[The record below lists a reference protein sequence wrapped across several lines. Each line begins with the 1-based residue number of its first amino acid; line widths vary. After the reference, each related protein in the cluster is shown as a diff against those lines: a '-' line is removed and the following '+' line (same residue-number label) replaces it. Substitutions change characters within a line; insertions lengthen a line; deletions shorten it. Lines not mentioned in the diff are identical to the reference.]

1 MIEELNFR
9 LPKNNSSL
17 WLNSYM
23 NILFASSMRLR
34 NGHAAFSEATMSY
47 AFFFCPYLMCRRDL
61 VDFHRIRDNF
71 FCVDTKRLV
80 KIWGKTSKFWVMV
93 IIGCVSWWC
102 LLVLSTS
109 VDVVRFS
116 SDLALDQLYSFRFGF
131 RSQWFIVCMEAFS
144 TLFYHEIS

>member
-23 NILFASSMRLR
+23 NILFASSMRSR

-47 AFFFCPYLMCRRDL
+47 ASFSASYLMYRRGL

-71 FCVDTKRLV
+71 FSVDTKRLV
-80 KIWGKTSKFWVMV
+80 KI
-93 IIGCVSWWC
+93 
-102 LLVLSTS
+102 
-109 VDVVRFS
+109 
-116 SDLALDQLYSFRFGF
+116 
-131 RSQWFIVCMEAFS
+131 
-144 TLFYHEIS
+144 